1 MYSSDRMLTLIRF
14 FKENDKNIIFRDCQ
28 MQKKIWKRKKTLLI
42 IFVILLTFL
51 PKIIFTN

>member
-28 MQKKIWKRKKTLLI
+28 MQKKNWKRMKTLLI